1 MNNSSIRLILR
12 KASLKSS
19 SVESERSDC
28 RIIAEIGINHNG
40 SIELCKKLIMAAKVA
55 GVFDQ
60 YFNIL
65 SFFS

>member
-1 MNNSSIRLILR
+1 MKLNLKKPFLIG
-12 KASLKSS
+12 
-19 SVESERSDC
+19 
-28 RIIAEIGINHNG
+28 EIGINHNG

-55 GVFDQ
+55 GVFDR